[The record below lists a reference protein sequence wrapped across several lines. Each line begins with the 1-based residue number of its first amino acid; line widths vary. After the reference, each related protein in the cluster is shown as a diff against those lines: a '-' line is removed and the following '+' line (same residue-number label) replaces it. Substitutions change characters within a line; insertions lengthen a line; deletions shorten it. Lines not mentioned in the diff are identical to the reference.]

1 MSKKKTIPKSLKQ
14 KAVSLFT
21 SEKEEYLY
29 YLNEYRKKYLP
40 AEFNQLELLDEL
52 TNDEIDHYISITSRG
67 DGKSFNYISA
77 VAYLCCHLNMG
88 CVLLVRHFTLQD
100 KMRELVEDILQTT
113 GWCNYASDFHYRS
126 TPDYLIISIGM
137 KDVFLITD
145 INNASDLKQSSAVLK
160 NYPIVIYDEF
170 LTLTDD
176 YCKNEYEKI
185 RVIYKSI
192 DRVKDRPYIKTPKMI
207 YLANPVNFDSPLLPA
222 LNIYNKLQTQDINT
236 IQQYGNVLLELRRN
250 DARNDGKNL
259 RAFPDENDSDVTGEF
274 NFSNHKLVN
283 EDNYY
288 KLYNHAK
295 SVKVKLNDG
304 LMLHIV
310 SNHDTIILSVEKS
323 DNTEQYCINLADE
336 TEKSQFLSEKYYKV
350 NFMKKH
356 EKGMFYYKD
365 SYSKTYME
373 RDTYLM
379 QLNLFKLIPASREIT
394 TEETYEK
401 IKENNFLKML
411 AQKYE

>member
-14 KAVSLFT
+14 KAVSLFAT
-21 SEKEEYLY
+21 EKEEYLY
-29 YLNEYRKKYLP
+29 YLNEYREKYLP

-113 GWCNYASDFHYRS
+113 GWCNYANDFHYRT

-192 DRVKDRPYIKTPKMI
+192 DRVKNRPYIKTPKMI

-236 IQQYGNVLLELRRN
+236 IKQYGNVLLELRRN

-283 EDNYY
+283 EDTYY

-310 SNHDTIILSVEKS
+310 SNHDTVILSVEKS

-336 TEKSQFLSEKYYKV
+336 TEKSQFLSDKYYKV

-356 EKGMFYYKD
+356 QKGMFYYKD
-365 SYSKTYME
+365 SFSKTYME
-373 RDTYLM
+373 RDTFLM

-394 TEETYEK
+394 TEETYQK